1 MGTCNFSHFCKKI
14 EKCISV
20 CFLLIKLALIFYT
33 KKKKRCTWNSILSP
47 LNLAVL
53 PVLVSSLV
61 TTLQYLPSHW
71 RQKPKSLQ
79 AIDKAAGNLYLPS
92 TPCLSSPSGLLTVPS
107 TSLRYLLKYY
117 LTAQAPQTTPF
128 ITEELPQPQHTLH
141 LSCFSFPRRTCSVQ
155 FSLCRVRLFASIL
168 TYWLTVPK
176 RMKA

>member
-33 KKKKRCTWNSILSP
+33 KKKKKKRCTWNSILSP

-117 LTAQAPQTTPF
+117 LTAQAPQTTP
-128 ITEELPQPQHTLH
+128 IYNWRTPPTPAH
-141 LSCFSFPRRTCSVQ
+141 LAPLLFYISQTYLFSSVQ
-155 FSLCRVRLFASIL
+155 SQSCPTLCVYFNLLANC
-168 TYWLTVPK
+168 P
-176 RMKA
+176 